1 VDAVGWSLLLAGL
14 FVWVA
19 PVVIGIVM
27 ASLAVAAI
35 GPRERDSLILPGLA
49 ASAAATVALFETESF
64 VAIPVVA
71 AAVAFGLAAAQR
83 WALVRVD
90 RSPRWWPR
98 IARGAAILAR
108 LLLGGFFGYVAALG
122 RRPEL
127 IVIGGI
133 VGACLLGILALRS
146 PADRAS

>member
-1 VDAVGWSLLLAGL
+1 MDAVGWSLLLAGL

-19 PVVIGIVM
+19 PVVLGVVM

-64 VAIPVVA
+64 VAMLVVA
-71 AAVAFGLAAAQR
+71 GAVAFGLAAAQR

-90 RSPRWWPR
+90 RSAPWWPR
-98 IARGAAILAR
+98 FALGAAILTG
-108 LLLGGFFGYVAALG
+108 LLVGGFFGYVAALG
-122 RRPEL
+122 QRPEL

-133 VGACLLGILALRS
+133 VGACVLAILALRS
-146 PADRAS
+146 PADGAT